1 MRVRVRLVVAGL
13 AAVAAGGAVLPGAPI
28 RTTEPQGPT
37 QPIAC
42 HH

>member
-13 AAVAAGGAVLPGAPI
+13 AAVAAGGAVLLRAPF
-28 RTTEPQGPT
+28 RTTDAQGPT